1 MKKIEEYVLSIPN
14 FPEEGIIFRDVTSI
28 LQDAEGLQLAVN
40 LMQERIKDE
49 EFDLVVGPESRGFI
63 FGVPIAYNLK
73 KAFIPVR
80 KKGKLPRETISVKY
94 DLEYGSA
101 EVEIHKDAIKPGEK
115 VVIIDDLLATGGT
128 LGAIIELVEALG
140 GEVVKIVCLIELDD
154 LKGREKLGCS
164 LVESI
169 IHY

>member
-1 MKKIEEYVLSIPN
+1 MKKIEEYVVSIPD
-14 FPEEGIIFRDVTSI
+14 FPEEGIVFRDVTSI

-40 LMQERIKDE
+40 LMQEKLKED

-73 KAFIPVR
+73 KAFIPIR
-80 KKGKLPRETISVKY
+80 KKGKLPRETVSVKY
-94 DLEYGSA
+94 DLEYGSS
-101 EVEIHKDAIKPGEK
+101 EVEVHKDAIKPGQK

-128 LGAIIELVEALG
+128 LGAIIKLVETLG
-140 GEVVKIVCLIELDD
+140 GEVVKIVCLMELDD
-154 LKGREKLGCS
+154 LKGREKLGDC